1 MISGIREI
9 GYLPSTINTAENSTT
24 WPSTVLE
31 RVQCGSSKIFPVS
44 SPQYMPKDAQAQAL
58 AATIWRPLQ
67 IEPSHSIIPIAANS
81 ITLFFT
87 ALERVQCGSSKTNPA
102 SSLQYMPKD
111 AQVQELVATTSR
123 PRPTAH
129 SPSTAVPAA
138 NEITL
143 SCIDRVRAQFGSC
156 RTTEGNSL
164 QSTTQGTPAT
174 GSVATSSS
182 RPMTKPSHLIST
194 AVVWLIT

>member
-9 GYLPSTINTAENSTT
+9 GYLPSIINTTENSTT

-31 RVQCGSSKIFPVS
+31 RVQCGSSKIIPVS
-44 SPQYMPKDAQAQAL
+44 SPQYMLKDAQAQAL
-58 AATIWRPLQ
+58 AATTWRPLQ
-67 IEPSHSIIPIAANS
+67 IEPSLSIIPIAANS

-87 ALERVQCGSSKTNPA
+87 ALERVQCGSSRINPA
-102 SSLQYMPKD
+102 SSLQYMRKD
-111 AQVQELVATTSR
+111 AQVQALAATTSR
-123 PRPTAH
+123 PLQIEPSH
-129 SPSTAVPAA
+129 STAVPAA

-143 SCIDRVRAQFGSC
+143 SYIGLVRAQFGSC

-182 RPMTKPSHLIST
+182 RPMTKPSHST
-194 AVVWLIT
+194 STRQWHG